1 MQSSYTRE
9 WFLFFMQSDNLSY
22 YAGKAAR
29 AACSDFVREC
39 SERKCRLFTFPIIW
53 IVREYVMY
61 IVDFVEDIFEIF
73 QTMQFIF
80 KPASTWSVLLVSLI
94 FEQT

>member
-1 MQSSYTRE
+1 
-9 WFLFFMQSDNLSY
+9 
-22 YAGKAAR
+22 
-29 AACSDFVREC
+29 
-39 SERKCRLFTFPIIW
+39 
-53 IVREYVMY
+53 MY